1 VPGVRSEVLKDMRGP
16 GVPAVRRLLK
26 AAAGKENEP
35 KAARDVAILRLL
47 FDLALRRAELVGLDV
62 GGR

>member
-1 VPGVRSEVLKDMRGP
+1 M
-16 GVPAVRRLLK
+16 PAVRRLLK